1 MPPRSP
7 GGTSG
12 ARREPSSYPRNS
24 FGQIGRRLAFS
35 LSAGAAETWY
45 VGLTK
50 GMPDHMP
57 TCFVIQP
64 FDGGPFDKRY
74 EDIFVPAIETAGL
87 DPYRV
92 DRDPSVTIPID
103 EIENGIRK
111 ADACLA
117 DISLPNPN
125 VWFEL
130 GFAIAAGKP
139 VVLVCAH
146 QPGHRFP
153 FDIQHRSVIAYQTES
168 ARDFAELQS
177 KISARLQAVMNKED
191 RLEQLAETKVVA
203 DVGGLNQ
210 FEIVALV
217 TVAENAE
224 GPTGH
229 VSNWSIRHD
238 MERAGYT
245 KLAATLS
252 LTTLLRKNMLLS
264 GRETDQDGNE
274 FATYR
279 VSDAGLQWLLDNQ
292 ERLVLTKK
300 QQVDDSNDI
309 PF

>member
-1 MPPRSP
+1 
-7 GGTSG
+7 
-12 ARREPSSYPRNS
+12 
-24 FGQIGRRLAFS
+24 
-35 LSAGAAETWY
+35 
-45 VGLTK
+45 
-50 GMPDHMP
+50 MP

-74 EDIFVPAIETAGL
+74 EDVFVPAIEAAGL
-87 DPYRV
+87 EPYRV

-103 EIENGIRK
+103 EIEAGIRR

-117 DISLPNPN
+117 DISLSNPN

-139 VVLVCAH
+139 VVLVCSH
-146 QPGHRFP
+146 QPDHRFP
-153 FDIQHRSVIAYQTES
+153 FDIQHRSVITYQTDS

-177 KISARLQAVMNKED
+177 KISARLRAVMNKES
-191 RLEQLAETKVVA
+191 RLEQLADSNVVA
-203 DVGGLNQ
+203 DVEGLNP

-217 TVAENAE
+217 TVAENVQD
-224 GPTGH
+224 PDDP

-252 LTTLLRKNMLLS
+252 LTTLLQKKFLLS
-264 GRETDQDGNE
+264 GRDSDQNGNE
-274 FATYR
+274 FTTYR
-279 VSDAGLQWLLDNQ
+279 LSDIGMQWLLANQ

-300 QQVDDSNDI
+300 RRTESSDDIS
-309 PF
+309 F